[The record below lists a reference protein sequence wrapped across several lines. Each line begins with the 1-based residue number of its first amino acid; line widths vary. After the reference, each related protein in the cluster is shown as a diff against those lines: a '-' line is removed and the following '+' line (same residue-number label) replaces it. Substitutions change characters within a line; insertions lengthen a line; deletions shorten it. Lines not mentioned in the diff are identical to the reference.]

1 MSIKN
6 LIPTFRN
13 RNQLPV
19 RHLNDDNPFQMMQRE
34 MNRLFDNVMSDFSL
48 FPSRERFMDSFPQID
63 LKDTDKEIIVD
74 VEIPGMDQKDINISI
89 SDNVLTIRGEKQQE
103 KEEKKS
109 NFYHVERS
117 YGSFHRDIP
126 LHAEIE
132 EDKVSAK
139 YKKGVLKINL
149 PKTPEAQRKHKKIPI
164 QVS

>member
-19 RHLNDDNPFQMMQRE
+19 RHINDDNPFQMMQRE
-34 MNRLFDNVMSDFSL
+34 MNRLFDNFMSDFSL

-63 LKDTDKEIIVD
+63 LKDTDKEIVVD
-74 VEIPGMDQKDINISI
+74 VEIPGMDEKDIHISM

-103 KEEKKS
+103 KEEKKG

-149 PKTPEAQRKHKKIPI
+149 PKTPEAQRKHKQIPI